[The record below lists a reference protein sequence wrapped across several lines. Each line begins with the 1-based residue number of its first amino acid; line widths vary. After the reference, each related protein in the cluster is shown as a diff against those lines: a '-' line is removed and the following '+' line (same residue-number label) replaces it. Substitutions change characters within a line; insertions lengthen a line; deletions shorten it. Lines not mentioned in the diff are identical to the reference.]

1 MGDAMD
7 FSLLGYS
14 KLLLW
19 HAIVRADSVESSQWH
34 TV

>member
-7 FSLLGYS
+7 FSLLSYC

-19 HAIVRADSVESSQWH
+19 YAIVRADSV
-34 TV
+34 

>member
-19 HAIVRADSVESSQWH
+19 YAIVRADSV
-34 TV
+34 